1 MIFLGVYQDWF
12 LAVWT
17 INRLLVLTNEQIL
30 VRSDGHYN
38 HEFASVLLQR
48 ERVLIVRGDERLKVS
63 GNGGLY
69 THTWLSLFLRFSLD
83 SYLIKIDPDT
93 GINHPPTF
101 PAEFDVACNFM
112 NGALRGGA
120 VAFTR
125 QAVQMLVASRFLLD
139 EKYQPLRWCYRWR
152 NTEWIPCEDA
162 ILYDAI
168 QRLGLTLVHWDDV
181 YCRHSAESFNPPYS
195 INSYSFYHPIGR
207 TSDE

>member
-17 INRLLVLTNEQIL
+17 INRLLAFTNEQIL
-30 VRSDGHYN
+30 VRSDGDYDN
-38 HEFASVLLQR
+38 KLASNLLQR
-48 ERVLIVRGDERLKVS
+48 ERVLLVRGDKRLKAA

-69 THTWLSLFLRFSLD
+69 THTWLSLLLRFSLD

-93 GINHPPTF
+93 GINHTPTL

-125 QAVQMLVASRFLLD
+125 QAVQIIVASRFLLD

-152 NTEWIPCEDA
+152 DLEWIPCEDA
-162 ILYDAI
+162 ILYDVI
-168 QRLGLTLVHWDDV
+168 QRLGLNLVDWDDI
-181 YCRHSAESFNPPYS
+181 YCRHSEEAFNPPCS

-207 TSDE
+207 TND

>member
-17 INRLLVLTNEQIL
+17 INRLLALTDEQIL

-38 HEFASVLLQR
+38 HEFASILLQR

-93 GINHPPTF
+93 GVNHPPTF
-101 PAEFDVACNFM
+101 PAEFDIACNYIRSS
-112 NGALRGGA
+112 LRGGA
-120 VAFTR
+120 MWRSHLPSAIALTR
-125 QAVQMLVASRFLLD
+125 QAVQMLVARRLSHRAVSCGFVQTWGI
-139 EKYQPLRWCYRWR
+139 YSTR
-152 NTEWIPCEDA
+152 A
-162 ILYDAI
+162 IRA
-168 QRLGLTLVHWDDV
+168 R
-181 YCRHSAESFNPPYS
+181 
-195 INSYSFYHPIGR
+195 
-207 TSDE
+207 